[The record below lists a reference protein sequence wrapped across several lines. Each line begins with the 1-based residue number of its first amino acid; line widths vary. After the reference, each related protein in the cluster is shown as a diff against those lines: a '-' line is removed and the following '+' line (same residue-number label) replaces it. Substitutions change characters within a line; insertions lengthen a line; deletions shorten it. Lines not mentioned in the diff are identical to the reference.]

1 MTRLRAVRSDDQVL
15 ETWLEDWYEPAFR
28 AAYLILLDREEAE
41 SAVHEGFLRA
51 WRFRAG
57 APEGGGTG
65 VWILR
70 AVVSSCRRRLRS
82 SGPPPIEGRQDA
94 GLAALGALA
103 TESRVVVALRGSTRL
118 GEREVAE
125 VVRRRPAAVRR
136 SLEDAL
142 GQLGPEITAS
152 EGRREM
158 SVAGEGR

>member
-1 MTRLRAVRSDDQVL
+1 MMRLRAVKSDDQVL

-41 SAVHEGFLRA
+41 AAVHEGFLRA

-57 APEGGGTG
+57 VPDGGGAG

-82 SGPPPIEGRQDA
+82 SGPGAIDGRPAA
-94 GLAALGALA
+94 GRAALGALGSLA
-103 TESRVVVALRGSTRL
+103 TEGRVVLALRGSTGL
-118 GEREVAE
+118 SEREVAE

-136 SLEDAL
+136 ALEGAL
-142 GQLGPEITAS
+142 AQLGP
-152 EGRREM
+152 EM